1 MNENNDKQ
9 HKSLGKV
16 HGECMVYKLIF
27 SAILGMALHGSL
39 FAQTCISY
47 TSEGISGCMDNNPY
61 IEEDE
66 PKTTPLPQVLQ
77 QPETVTQPAQPQ
89 QPMKTEMD
97 LKVEEFYNTYDKPP
111 REFAEWTV
119 DPTVENALR
128 WARKYDEMMT
138 RNKKMAEAW
147 SAVQRIYKQ
156 TKEQGGDLPEL
167 SKPLPPIPEYP
178 GLTPPPGSR
187 PSGVA
192 QKPDNPYSR
201 TSDAISFA
209 RENIASN
216 GSLTP
221 ISAFSNGGAGN
232 ITAQGPIEISYYF
245 SNVCPF
251 CKKFEPELR
260 VAMSRFS
267 SAEVELTCV
276 DTSPKEQK
284 EENIKG
290 IIDCKWRPLLP
301 GELEA
306 FGVKSTPTL
315 LISTDPNKPLVK
327 REGVL
332 VATELEMLLK
342 NLAKS
347 RSKS

>member
-16 HGECMVYKLIF
+16 YGEHMAYKLIL
-27 SAILGMALHGSL
+27 SAILGIALHGSL

-47 TSEGISGCMDNNPY
+47 TAEGISGCMDNDAY
-61 IEEDE
+61 AEEE
-66 PKTTPLPQVLQ
+66 EVVEATPLPQVPQ
-77 QPETVTQPAQPQ
+77 QQQQVMQPALT

-119 DPTVENALR
+119 NPTVENALR

-138 RNKKMAEAW
+138 RNQKMAEAW
-147 SAVQRIYKQ
+147 QAAQKIYKQ
-156 TKEQGGDLPEL
+156 TKDQGGELPEL

-178 GLTPPPGSR
+178 GLMPPPGSKP
-187 PSGVA
+187 PSMA
-192 QKPDNPYSR
+192 QKKENPYNR

-209 RENIASN
+209 RENVSAS

-221 ISAFSNGGAGN
+221 IDAYGGKSN
-232 ITAQGPIEISYYF
+232 TAAPQGPIEVSYYF

-260 VAMSRFS
+260 LAMDRIS
-267 SAEVELTCV
+267 SSDVKLTCV

-284 EENIKG
+284 RENIAG
-290 IIDCKWRPLLP
+290 IIDCDWRPLLP

-306 FGVKSTPTL
+306 FGVRSTPTL
-315 LISTDPNKPLVK
+315 LISTGPKAPLIK

-332 VATELEMLLK
+332 VATEIEMLLK

>member
-9 HKSLGKV
+9 HKSLRKV
-16 HGECMVYKLIF
+16 HGEHMAYKLIY

-47 TSEGISGCMDNNPY
+47 TSEGISGCMDNDAY
-61 IEEDE
+61 AEDKEEVVE
-66 PKTTPLPQVLQ
+66 ATPLPQVPQ
-77 QPETVTQPAQPQ
+77 QQQVMQPAPV

-119 DPTVENALR
+119 NPTVENALR

-147 SAVQRIYKQ
+147 NAAQKIYKQ

-178 GLTPPPGSR
+178 GLMPPPGSR
-187 PSGVA
+187 PDRQQQA
-192 QKPDNPYSR
+192 ANPYSR

-209 RENIASN
+209 REKVSSS

-221 ISAFSNGGAGN
+221 IGAYDGESQR
-232 ITAQGPIEISYYF
+232 AAAPQGPIEVSYYF

-260 VAMSRFS
+260 LAMERFS
-267 SAEVELTCV
+267 SSEVKLTCV

-284 EENIKG
+284 RENIEG
-290 IIDCKWRPLLP
+290 IVDCDWRALLP

-306 FGVKSTPTL
+306 FGVRSTPTL
-315 LISTDPNKPLVK
+315 LISTDPTKPLVK

-332 VATELEMLLK
+332 AATELEMLLK